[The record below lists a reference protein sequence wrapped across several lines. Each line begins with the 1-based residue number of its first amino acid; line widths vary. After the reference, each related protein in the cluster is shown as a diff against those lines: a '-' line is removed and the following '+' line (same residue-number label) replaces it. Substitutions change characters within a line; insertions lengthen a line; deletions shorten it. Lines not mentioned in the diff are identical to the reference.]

1 VYVRAEY
8 PLAIKRL
15 RKAIREATKLNLLGA
30 GISGTA
36 FNFEVEIRLGAGAFV
51 CGEETALMQSVQGE
65 RGNPQPRPP
74 FPAESGLWKKPTL
87 INNVETLANIPS
99 IIEKGGDWFASTGV
113 GKSKGTKVFALSGK
127 INHTG
132 LIEVPMG
139 ITLREVI
146 YDIGGGIPN
155 GRHFKAIQTGG
166 PSGGCIPAE
175 YLDTVVSYEALNE
188 LGAIMG
194 SGGMIVIDDSQSMI
208 ELARYFMEFSMDES
222 CGKCIP
228 CRAGTAQIHG
238 MLTKFIEGEA
248 VEGDIERLEWLCEVV
263 NTTSLC
269 GLGQNAANPVISTL
283 KYFRNEYDEAIR
295 KNVTAQLERA

>member
-1 VYVRAEY
+1 
-8 PLAIKRL
+8 
-15 RKAIREATKLNLLGA
+15 
-30 GISGTA
+30 
-36 FNFEVEIRLGAGAFV
+36 
-51 CGEETALMQSVQGE
+51 M
-65 RGNPQPRPP
+65 
-74 FPAESGLWKKPTL
+74 
-87 INNVETLANIPS
+87 
-99 IIEKGGDWFASTGV
+99 
-113 GKSKGTKVFALSGK
+113 
-127 INHTG
+127 
-132 LIEVPMG
+132 
-139 ITLREVI
+139 
-146 YDIGGGIPN
+146 
-155 GRHFKAIQTGG
+155 
-166 PSGGCIPAE
+166 
-175 YLDTVVSYEALNE
+175 VSYEALNE